1 MSQSVIGKWGK
12 NLAVRVPVDVAR
24 AAGLSDGERVQVEML
39 DGDIVIRR
47 RAVQAR
53 ARQDAEA
60 AAADIIAESRRHSLE
75 KTSVR
80 ELLEEGRRG

>member
-1 MSQSVIGKWGK
+1 MSHVIVGKWGK

-24 AAGLSDGERVQVEML
+24 ASGLSDGEEVEIEAQ

-47 RAVQAR
+47 RAGRVR
-53 ARQDAEA
+53 ARIDAEA
-60 AAADIIAESRRHSLE
+60 AAAEIIRESKGHSLGDV
-75 KTSVR
+75 SIR